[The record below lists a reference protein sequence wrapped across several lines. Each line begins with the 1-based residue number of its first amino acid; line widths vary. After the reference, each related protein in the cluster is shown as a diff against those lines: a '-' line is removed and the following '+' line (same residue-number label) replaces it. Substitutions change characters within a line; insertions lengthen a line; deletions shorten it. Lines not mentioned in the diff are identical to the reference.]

1 MWTCLSCDAGS
12 AAPRGAAA
20 RLNRVRPLT
29 GPNGLGSQPTRT
41 GALLAAIVGLA
52 GTVVLSALWFL
63 RRFWAQWRLTDWMN
77 SS

>member
-1 MWTCLSCDAGS
+1 M
-12 AAPRGAAA
+12 
-20 RLNRVRPLT
+20 RPLT